1 VYQSKERTQKLT
13 WLMLLASAFA
23 CLVIAKEPIHLITPD
38 LVKLAKQMY
47 GEGVEDQLSNWGQLI
62 MDNSD
67 SKDME
72 KLKRINAYFNNNIAF
87 VSDDKHWNTEDY
99 WATPLESIGTKGGDC
114 EDFVIAKYFSL
125 IQAGIAEEKLR
136 ITYVKAIKLN
146 QAHMVLAYYATARS
160 EPLILDNLT
169 PRILLASQRRDLS
182 PVYSFNGLGMW
193 LERMKGSSIRIGDP
207 NRLNMWM
214 DLLAR
219 MSEQKMEPWLQ
230 LPAGNIK

>member
-1 VYQSKERTQKLT
+1 
-13 WLMLLASAFA
+13 MLLASAFT
-23 CLVIAKEPIHLITPD
+23 CLVIAKTPMHLITPD
-38 LVKLAKQMY
+38 LVKLATQMY
-47 GEGVEDQLSNWGQLI
+47 GEGIDDQLSNWGQLI
-62 MDNSD
+62 ADNSD
-67 SKDME
+67 SRDID
-72 KLKRINAYFNNNIAF
+72 KLNNVNAYFNRHIAF
-87 VSDDKHWNTEDY
+87 VSDEKHWQTEDY
-99 WATPLESIGTKGGDC
+99 WATPLESLGTKAGDC

-169 PRILLASQRRDLS
+169 QKILLASKRRDLL

-193 LERMKGSSIRIGDP
+193 LERMKGSSIRIG
-207 NRLNMWM
+207 NSERLNMWV

-230 LPAGNIK
+230 LPVGNTKSLLLNNEAGL

>member
-1 VYQSKERTQKLT
+1 
-13 WLMLLASAFA
+13 
-23 CLVIAKEPIHLITPD
+23 
-38 LVKLAKQMY
+38 
-47 GEGVEDQLSNWGQLI
+47 
-62 MDNSD
+62 
-67 SKDME
+67 
-72 KLKRINAYFNNNIAF
+72 
-87 VSDDKHWNTEDY
+87 
-99 WATPLESIGTKGGDC
+99 
-114 EDFVIAKYFSL
+114 
-125 IQAGIAEEKLR
+125 
-136 ITYVKAIKLN
+136 
-146 QAHMVLAYYATARS
+146 MVLAYYATARS

-214 DLLAR
+214 DLLVR